1 MTVKE
6 KGKTDFRKQSE
17 QAKARKKI
25 LVNKKQPGRMV
36 IMNDCDIDNDSNR
49 RNSRILMSQ

>member
-17 QAKARKKI
+17 QNKARKKI

-36 IMNDCDIDNDSNR
+36 IVNDCDIDNERDG
-49 RNSRILMSQ
+49 RILMS